1 MDIRT
6 MPADVLAALA
16 PAVPLIMAE
25 ARAGTAEVEQARAVR
40 TAKAFVRSHGREYL
54 AGTET
59 ILSTVHPGATTL
71 DAPMSAP
78 IQDEDEDEDEDED
91 GSCDD
96 DNACGYCGCCYECG
110 SQHEIDDIDVLTSP
124 RGERYCLHSCEHW
137 CDV

>member
-25 ARAGTAEVEQARAVR
+25 ARAGTAEVERDRAVR
-40 TAKAFVRSHGREYL
+40 TAKVFIRSHGREYL
-54 AGTET
+54 AGTES

-71 DAPMSAP
+71 DTPTPA
-78 IQDEDEDEDEDED
+78 QVDEDEDED

-96 DNACGYCGCCYECG
+96 DNACGYCGCCNECG

-124 RGERYCLHSCEHW
+124 RGEQYCLSSCEHW